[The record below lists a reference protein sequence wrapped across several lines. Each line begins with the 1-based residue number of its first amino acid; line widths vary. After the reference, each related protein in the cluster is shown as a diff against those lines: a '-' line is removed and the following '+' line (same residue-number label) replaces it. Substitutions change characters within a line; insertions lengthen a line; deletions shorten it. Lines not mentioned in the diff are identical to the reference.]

1 MSGKQ
6 RIVVSINEL
15 LKDDMGYFFVML
27 AFGALYEAKDEL
39 EEVISQNPELKET
52 YNKFNET
59 IVPLIKI
66 IQKQ

>member
-6 RIVVSINEL
+6 RIVVSINKL

-27 AFGALYEAKDEL
+27 AFGALYETEGL
-39 EEVISQNPELKET
+39 EEIISQNPELKNT